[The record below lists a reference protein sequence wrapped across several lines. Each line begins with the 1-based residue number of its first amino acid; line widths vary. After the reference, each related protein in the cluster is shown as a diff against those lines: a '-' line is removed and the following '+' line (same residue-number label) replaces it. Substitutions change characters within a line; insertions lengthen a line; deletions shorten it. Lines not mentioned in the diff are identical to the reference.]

1 MKSALSQPLLS
12 QLSKLLENEMGL
24 YYPTKSWGDLQR
36 RVSAAAPALGMSDT
50 ESCVRRLL
58 SAPLTRQ
65 QVEILACHLTV
76 GETYFFRE
84 KGCFDVLE
92 EHIFPELIRACARSV
107 RPLQIWSAGCCTG
120 EEPYSIAILLDRLSQ
135 NSANVDATILATDIN
150 PVFLEKASKGLYGEW
165 SFRGTPPGVKERY
178 FKPRKNGQFEILPH
192 IRKRVTFSYLNLA
205 EEAYPDIINGIDTMD
220 VIFCRNVSMYFSPD
234 RAMKIGQR
242 FYQSL
247 IDGGWLILGPV
258 EVARELYPQ
267 FKQTAF
273 PTAIFYHKTKIA
285 EPQVAIIEYEAP
297 LPPQQL
303 DGGTTPV
310 QGSWPPSW
318 VQNEE
323 VPLLP
328 EAAELCQP
336 AVQKDKEEFEALFHT
351 ARSYANLGKLTEAAS
366 WCEKAIATNKLKPT
380 AHYLLAIICQ
390 ELGEGPK
397 AIRSLRRALYLDP
410 DFVLAH
416 FALGNLCTFHGQPGE
431 AERHFDI
438 ALGLLSPR
446 TDDELLPESNGLTA
460 GRLRDIVT
468 SARAN
473 IVLASTERE
482 AK

>member
-1 MKSALSQPLLS
+1 M
-12 QLSKLLENEMGL
+12 M
-24 YYPTKSWGDLQR
+24 
-36 RVSAAAPALGMSDT
+36 
-50 ESCVRRLL
+50 
-58 SAPLTRQ
+58 
-65 QVEILACHLTV
+65 
-76 GETYFFRE
+76 
-84 KGCFDVLE
+84 
-92 EHIFPELIRACARSV
+92 
-107 RPLQIWSAGCCTG
+107 
-120 EEPYSIAILLDRLSQ
+120 
-135 NSANVDATILATDIN
+135 
-150 PVFLEKASKGLYGEW
+150 
-165 SFRGTPPGVKERY
+165 
-178 FKPRKNGQFEILPH
+178 
-192 IRKRVTFSYLNLA
+192 
-205 EEAYPDIINGIDTMD
+205 
-220 VIFCRNVSMYFSPD
+220 
-234 RAMKIGQR
+234 
-242 FYQSL
+242 
-247 IDGGWLILGPV
+247 
-258 EVARELYPQ
+258 
-267 FKQTAF
+267 
-273 PTAIFYHKTKIA
+273 
-285 EPQVAIIEYEAP
+285 IEYPAP

-303 DGGTTPV
+303 DGGTTPEH
-310 QGSWPPSW
+310 GSWPPSS

-328 EAAELCQP
+328 EAAEIKNFIETTAEILPQAAELCQP
-336 AVQKDKEEFEALFHT
+336 AGRKDEEEFEALFHT

-416 FALGNLCTFHGQPGE
+416 FALGNLCRFHGQPGE

-482 AK
+482 A